1 MSEMTLESRVETLEQ
16 KVTEMG
22 GLPVR
27 FEAVEGRLVAVEGR
41 LEVVEGQIVQL
52 RTEMR
57 DGFFAINH
65 GLRDELRAEIRAG
78 DEETRRYMRVLYEDL
93 IERIE
98 RIGEGLPRR
107 RPKR

>member
-1 MSEMTLESRVETLEQ
+1 MLDAELSERVTILEQ
-16 KVTEMG
+16 KVEELAALPARV
-22 GLPVR
+22 GL
-27 FEAVEGRLVAVEGR
+27 
-41 LEVVEGQIVQL
+41 LEEQIVQL
-52 RTEMR
+52 RTEMHDEFSAVR
-57 DGFFAINH
+57 SDMGVMKA
-65 GLRDELRAEIRAG
+65 ELRAEIRAG